1 MFFHPVRGRRV
12 IHGAMVLQL
21 TCLDLKAVSR
31 KLQMRLPCDA
41 VLHSNNISLYQKD
54 EMASNA
60 KTKVTT
66 AFERT
71 KPENKSKA
79 KPNKASTKLAL
90 ADLRDCRCV
99 LEHDPVSEGVLEYR
113 HDNCTPLASGFR
125 LTPHSDTR
133 VVSPVSCA

>member
-1 MFFHPVRGRRV
+1 
-12 IHGAMVLQL
+12 
-21 TCLDLKAVSR
+21 
-31 KLQMRLPCDA
+31 MRLPCDA

-79 KPNKASTKLAL
+79 KPNKPSTKLAL
-90 ADLRDCRCV
+90 TDLRDCRCV
-99 LEHDPVSEGVLEYR
+99 LEHDPVSEGVQTCQLYSSRKWLQTNATLR
-113 HDNCTPLASGFR
+113 HACR
-125 LTPHSDTR
+125 LTRELCLNLSNAEDVLPEWSLIGNIVWLQYEPRYYFFANHL
-133 VVSPVSCA
+133 